1 MRTYSTTGITVSPA
15 ELPDDVMTFAQAMAG
30 EKAVDLEADRLRILH
45 ECAAEIEKEAGR
57 LFWDGAGDTARRT
70 ESEIDLTTLPV
81 MLPACPVYPNTS
93 GADVTLV
100 SVESWDYDTAT
111 WETFAAEKYKR
122 RPRGGVWIP
131 RWAADASEYS
141 PFLLRIIADI
151 LPADIA
157 PYQAAEGLG
166 RLFALR
172 QNHRPGS
179 KGGGVDQDGRIINLD
194 NAMRRSGARD
204 ILGTLQL
211 GWPA

>member
-1 MRTYSTTGITVSPA
+1 
-15 ELPDDVMTFAQAMAG
+15 
-30 EKAVDLEADRLRILH
+30 
-45 ECAAEIEKEAGR
+45 
-57 LFWDGAGDTARRT
+57 
-70 ESEIDLTTLPV
+70 
-81 MLPACPVYPNTS
+81 MLPACPVYPDVS
-93 GADVTLV
+93 GADVTRV
-100 SVESWDYDTAT
+100 SVESWDYDTEA
-111 WETFAAEKYKR
+111 WATFAAEKYKR

-157 PYQAAEGLG
+157 PYQAAEALG

-172 QNHRPGS
+172 QNYRPGA
-179 KGGGVDQDGRIINLD
+179 KGGVDADGRILNLD

-204 ILGTLQL
+204 ILGTLQR